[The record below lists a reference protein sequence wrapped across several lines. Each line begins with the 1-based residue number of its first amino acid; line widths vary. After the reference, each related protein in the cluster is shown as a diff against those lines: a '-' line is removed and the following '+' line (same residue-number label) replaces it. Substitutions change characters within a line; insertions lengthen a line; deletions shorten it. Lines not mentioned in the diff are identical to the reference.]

1 MLTMNDAQMPLRQST
16 NAVAQEVGLTRQTL
30 YKWAKNG
37 AIKINRDN
45 KGHYIWDQAALISL
59 KKHITSHSSGDAQRN
74 HPRQQTSLRTFSIGN
89 RRYLG
94 SKTRLLPFIQEVV
107 NNHTVNVTTVADIFA
122 GTGSVAD
129 MFRRHGAQITV
140 NDILASNAV
149 VYSCFFGA
157 QHVRSSCITNWIN
170 EMNALP
176 GHRGYVTHNYGDG
189 YFSVENAM
197 KIDSAR
203 EYIEAQR
210 YISSREKNILLTSL
224 IYGLDKIANTV
235 GHYDAYRKVM
245 DSIEPIH
252 FLLPDYKSRN
262 RSTSARIYQEDANK
276 LVRKLD
282 YNDLI
287 YIDTPYN
294 SRQYGD
300 TYHVLEN
307 IVLWKKPK
315 LYGVS
320 RKAMD
325 RSSTRSLYCTTQAGS
340 AFDDLIQH
348 LNTRYILVSYNNMAK
363 KGNGRSNAK
372 ISDEEMR
379 DILSKRGKLQ
389 IFSTPFHPYTTGK
402 THLKDHREYLYLVD
416 TEE

>member
-1 MLTMNDAQMPLRQST
+1 MNDAQMPLKQST

-37 AIKINRDN
+37 AIKIDRDN
-45 KGHYIWDQAALISL
+45 RGHYIWNQTALISL
-59 KKHITSHSSGDAQRN
+59 KQHIANHSSGDTQRN
-74 HPRQQTSLRTFSIGN
+74 HSKQQTSLRTFSIDN

-129 MFRRHGAQITV
+129 MFSKRGARITV

-157 QHVRSSCITNWIN
+157 QHVRSLCITNWIN
-170 EMNALP
+170 EMNSLR
-176 GHRGYVTHNYGDG
+176 GHRGYVTQNYGDR

-203 EYIEAQR
+203 EYIEAQK
-210 YISSREKNILLTSL
+210 YISAREKDILLTSL
-224 IYGLDKIANTV
+224 IYGLDKVANTV

-252 FLLPDYKSRN
+252 FLLPDYKSNN
-262 RSTSARIYQEDANK
+262 RRMPAKIYQEDANK

-389 IFSTPFHPYTTGK
+389 IFSTPFHAYTTGK